1 MQYVYF
7 CTVPSGPPLNI
18 SAVEVFSRSF
28 TLTWDL
34 PAPSERNGIITG
46 YNITV
51 TSLDSLFE
59 DPQVFFTTSQSLTI
73 DSLDPHTDYVCVIA
87 AITLLYRKWTILSRN
102 HCPYCPR
109 W

>member
-1 MQYVYF
+1 M
-7 CTVPSGPPLNI
+7 
-18 SAVEVFSRSF
+18 EVFSRSF

-34 PAPSERNGIITG
+34 PVPSERNGIITG

-87 AITLLYRKWTILSRN
+87 ANTFVGGGPFSLELTVRTAQDGESILRTQSTILILV
-102 HCPYCPR
+102 
-109 W
+109 